1 MAHQRATGC
10 LARQVSVL
18 VVAMAALTIPAAAQ
32 VSDGV
37 VKLGVTN
44 DQASIYSAATG
55 IGVVIA
61 AQMSA
66 EDFGGTVLGKKI
78 EIVSADNQNKPD
90 VGVGIVNRWLDT
102 EHVDVIVDGGS
113 SAVGM
118 AVQAVTR
125 EKNKLFLIT
134 GSGTTALTNDN
145 CSPVGFQWAW
155 DTYGLASSTAT
166 ALTKQGL
173 DSWFFITA
181 DYIAGHTLE
190 AQASETAQRYGAK
203 VLGSVRAPFNTT
215 DFGSYLLQ
223 AKASGAKV
231 VGLANAGE
239 DATTSIKQA
248 HEFGLTNSGQKLA
261 ALFLNVTDV
270 HALGLE
276 TTQGLIVTTPFYWDR
291 TDASRA
297 FGKRFL
303 ERAKNAPT
311 FLQAGAYSAVLHYL
325 KAVKE
330 AGTDATD
337 AVAAQMKKMKIND
350 PMTEN
355 GWIREDGRVMRDYY
369 VVQVKTPAESS
380 RPWDYYKVISTVAA
394 EDAALP
400 LSRSTCK
407 LVKK

>member
-1 MAHQRATGC
+1 VAVQQLSGR

-18 VVAMAALTIPAAAQ
+18 AVAAAASVMPAAAQ
-32 VSDGV
+32 VSDDV

-61 AQMSA
+61 AQMAA

-90 VGVGIVNRWLDT
+90 VGVGIVNRWLDND
-102 EHVDVIVDGGS
+102 HVDVIVDGGS

-155 DTYGLASSTAT
+155 DTYRLASSTAT

-190 AQASETAQRYGAK
+190 AQASETAKRYGAK
-203 VLGSVRAPFNTT
+203 VLAPFVPRLTPPTSAPTCCKPRRRAPKWS
-215 DFGSYLLQ
+215 GS
-223 AKASGAKV
+223 
-231 VGLANAGE
+231 
-239 DATTSIKQA
+239 
-248 HEFGLTNSGQKLA
+248 
-261 ALFLNVTDV
+261 
-270 HALGLE
+270 
-276 TTQGLIVTTPFYWDR
+276 R
-291 TDASRA
+291 
-297 FGKRFL
+297 
-303 ERAKNAPT
+303 
-311 FLQAGAYSAVLHYL
+311 
-325 KAVKE
+325 
-330 AGTDATD
+330 
-337 AVAAQMKKMKIND
+337 
-350 PMTEN
+350 
-355 GWIREDGRVMRDYY
+355 
-369 VVQVKTPAESS
+369 TPARMPPRRSS
-380 RPWDYYKVISTVAA
+380 KRTSSV
-394 EDAALP
+394 
-400 LSRSTCK
+400 
-407 LVKK
+407 

>member
-1 MAHQRATGC
+1 VAQQRASGR
-10 LARQVSVL
+10 LARQASVL
-18 VVAMAALTIPAAAQ
+18 VVSMAGLTIPAAAQ

-61 AQMSA
+61 AQMAA

-102 EHVDVIVDGGS
+102 DHVDVIVDGGS

-145 CSPVGFQWAW
+145 CSPVGFQWAR
-155 DTYGLASSTAT
+155 DTNGLASSTAT

-190 AQASETAQRYGAK
+190 AQASETAKRYGAK

-261 ALFLNVTDV
+261 ALFLNITDV

-276 TTQGLIVTTPFYWDR
+276 TTQ
-291 TDASRA
+291 
-297 FGKRFL
+297 
-303 ERAKNAPT
+303 
-311 FLQAGAYSAVLHYL
+311 
-325 KAVKE
+325 
-330 AGTDATD
+330 
-337 AVAAQMKKMKIND
+337 
-350 PMTEN
+350 
-355 GWIREDGRVMRDYY
+355 
-369 VVQVKTPAESS
+369 AESP
-380 RPWDYYKVISTVAA
+380 R
-394 EDAALP
+394 
-400 LSRSTCK
+400 RSTGTAPRRRAPSASAFSSAPRTRRRSFRPAPIAPSCIT
-407 LVKK
+407 